1 MGQKLE
7 VVRERLDV
15 VDETVLLALR
25 EGSQSL
31 NSLHVLAKLKLPLAH
46 RTHQNIHQLP
56 FHSSTIIS
64 RLSLS
69 QVVIIDAYMHIAL
82 QNCFN
87 GLFLVYY

>member
-31 NSLHVLAKLKLPLAH
+31 NSFFNSLECHKKLNNYLAYA
-46 RTHQNIHQLP
+46 
-56 FHSSTIIS
+56 
-64 RLSLS
+64 
-69 QVVIIDAYMHIAL
+69 AE
-82 QNCFN
+82 
-87 GLFLVYY
+87 